1 MLMDKTTADG
11 LAGAAHLAEVRGRS
25 LWADARQRFLANRAA
40 MVSLVVLL
48 LIALFAL
55 FGGFLAKW
63 ERDFTDFSLMGS
75 NAYRGVPTMI
85 VALNEALPAAL
96 KFQEP
101 GWGTDQLGSGHY
113 FGTDNSGR
121 DLFARTVQGTRISL
135 LVGVVGAAV
144 AVIVGTLYGAV
155 AGYTGGRVDGLMMRL
170 VDILMSIP
178 FMFVLILLLVMFGRS
193 MFMLF
198 LGIGL
203 ISWLDMARIARGQ
216 TLTIKNKEFVEAAQ
230 ATGVAPF
237 RIVLRH
243 IVPNLLGIVVV
254 YATLLIPGMIITESF
269 ISFLGLGVQE
279 PNTSLGMLISA
290 GATAI
295 TNGLWWQLVFPLFFF
310 IVTLF
315 AFFFVGDGL
324 RDALDPKD
332 R

>member
-1 MLMDKTTADG
+1 MFPDKTTVEDIQHAM
-11 LAGAAHLAEVRGRS
+11 GAAEVQGRS
-25 LWADARQRFLANRAA
+25 LWKDARIRFFRNKAA
-40 MVSLVVLL
+40 VAGLVVLI
-48 LIALFAL
+48 LITAFAF
-55 FGGFLAKW
+55 FGQTIAKY
-63 ERDFTDFSLMGS
+63 ERDFVDFSLMGA
-75 NAYRGVPTMI
+75 NAYKGVPSIET
-85 VALNEALPAAL
+85 
-96 KFQEP
+96 
-101 GWGTDQLGSGHY
+101 GHY
-113 FGTDNSGR
+113 FGTDSNGR
-121 DLFARTVQGTRISL
+121 DLYARTVQGTRISL
-135 LVGVVGAAV
+135 LVGVVGSLV

-155 AGYTGGRVDGLMMRL
+155 SGYFGGRTDQLMMRT

-193 MFMLF
+193 MLMLF
-198 LGIGL
+198 IGIGL

-216 TLTIKNKEFVEAAQ
+216 TLTLKNKEFVEAAV
-230 ATGVAPF
+230 ATGVSPMK
-237 RIVLRH
+237 IILRH

-279 PNTSLGMLISA
+279 PNTSLGALISA
-290 GATAI
+290 GATQI
-295 TNGLWWQLVFPLFFF
+295 NNGVIWQLTYPLAFF